1 MEAAEAVVVVVV
13 RCEVGRCEV
22 GREVRAWA
30 EAASLRPPGKGGD
43 EMAAWAL
50 TGGRERLPLRTGRT
64 PSHKHDK
71 LSRSLPI

>member
-43 EMAAWAL
+43 E
-50 TGGRERLPLRTGRT
+50 
-64 PSHKHDK
+64 
-71 LSRSLPI
+71 I